1 MWSCKSG
8 CWRNRVYNV
17 FCFRVL
23 WVVDDQRVS
32 VEHHDSRFLC
42 HE

>member
-1 MWSCKSG
+1 MRFYESG
-8 CWRNRVYNV
+8 CRRNRIYNV
-17 FCFRVL
+17 FCSGPF

>member
-1 MWSCKSG
+1 MWFCKSV
-8 CWRNRVYNV
+8 CWRHRVYNV
-17 FCFRVL
+17 FCFRAFR
-23 WVVDDQRVS
+23 VVDDLRVS